1 MQLGLPSNPFAAPHR
16 QPPTLAAIAGSD
28 AMLPAPAATRS
39 EASTGGRR
47 HDQPRPQT
55 GRAPETEAE
64 PAWQGFAERLERHL
78 ADCRRFG
85 QVLSVL
91 VFSVD
96 DTRPMS
102 VPAGDTGTAMA
113 SPAAEAVVLECGHRL
128 RSRVRGSDVVVWLGG
143 TCFGVVLVD
152 CKPEGAQGARRRLIT
167 GIGGVYRLGEQLI
180 DVTVDA
186 GLACY
191 PAAGHTGRQ
200 LIASAQADLKSA
212 GR

>member
-1 MQLGLPSNPFAAPHR
+1 MQLGLPSNRSASPHR
-16 QPPTLAAIAGSD
+16 QPPALASMAEPD
-28 AMLPAPAATRS
+28 AAPPS
-39 EASTGGRR
+39 SGEARAEPSTGGRR
-47 HDQPRPQT
+47 HDQPRPLT
-55 GRAPETEAE
+55 GRAPEPEAA
-64 PAWQGFAERLERHL
+64 PAWQRFAERLERHL

-191 PAAGHTGRQ
+191 PAAGDTGRQ